1 MTTSPVVSVT
11 DELIAELEQYSG
23 VPSIAALLAERAELK
38 RDAERYRWLQK
49 ASPYMHKKIRDLAI
63 TDGGDVFYFHK
74 DKYDAAIDAAM
85 QSEAKP

>member
-38 RDAERYRWLQK
+38 LDAERYREFRKVLI
-49 ASPYMHKKIRDLAI
+49 ASGWTEQQADEYVDRSIA
-63 TDGGDVFYFHK
+63 
-74 DKYDAAIDAAM
+74 
-85 QSEAKP
+85 

>member
-1 MTTSPVVSVT
+1 MTTGLVVSVT
-11 DELIAELEQYSG
+11 DELVAELEQYSG
-23 VPSIAALLAERAELK
+23 VPAIAALLAEHAELK

-49 ASPYMHKKIRDLAI
+49 ASPYMHKKIRELAI

-74 DKYDAAIDAAM
+74 DKYDVAIDAAM